1 MEVSYHAKYL
11 GWIHSLR
18 VRRVGF
24 VLALGWARKRRQCP
38 EADLQGKGT
47 RNRQPWSFGI
57 ESRHLTAARKNNC
70 LRTFNE
76 RFIWLVQL
84 WMTADVELGPR
95 VSRQKL
101 MYLLWGT
108 ASRMELT
115 EDNKGGVQFRKTNYT
130 FAAVGSSS

>member
-24 VLALGWARKRRQCP
+24 ELALHWARKRRQGP

-47 RNRQPWSFGI
+47 RNRQPQSFGI
-57 ESRHLTAARKNNC
+57 KSRHLTAARKKNC
-70 LRTFNE
+70 LRMFKE
-76 RFIWLVQL
+76 RCIWLVQL
-84 WMTADVELGPR
+84 WTTADMEPGPQG
-95 VSRQKL
+95 SCQKL
-101 MYLLWGT
+101 MYLLWGIVFCV
-108 ASRMELT
+108 ELA

-130 FAAVGSSS
+130 FAAVGSK

>member
-38 EADLQGKGT
+38 EVDLQGKGI
-47 RNRQPWSFGI
+47 RNRQLWSFGI
-57 ESRHLTAARKNNC
+57 KSRHLTAARKNNC
-70 LRTFNE
+70 LRMFNE
-76 RFIWLVQL
+76 RCIWLVQL
-84 WMTADVELGPR
+84 WMTADVALG
-95 VSRQKL
+95 SQGSCQKL
-101 MYLLWGT
+101 MYLLWGI
-108 ASRMELT
+108 ASCVELT

-130 FAAVGSSS
+130 FAEVGSK